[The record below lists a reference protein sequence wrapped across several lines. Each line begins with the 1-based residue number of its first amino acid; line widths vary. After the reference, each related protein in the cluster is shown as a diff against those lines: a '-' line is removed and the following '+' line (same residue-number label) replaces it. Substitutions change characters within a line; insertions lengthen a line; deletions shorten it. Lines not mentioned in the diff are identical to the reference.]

1 MGGSGNDSPTHIPL
15 MIKHKMPDSQV
26 VSHTPFVS
34 TSGEHSNTAHM

>member
-26 VSHTPFVS
+26 VSHTSFLS
-34 TSGEHSNTAHM
+34 TPVELSSTALM